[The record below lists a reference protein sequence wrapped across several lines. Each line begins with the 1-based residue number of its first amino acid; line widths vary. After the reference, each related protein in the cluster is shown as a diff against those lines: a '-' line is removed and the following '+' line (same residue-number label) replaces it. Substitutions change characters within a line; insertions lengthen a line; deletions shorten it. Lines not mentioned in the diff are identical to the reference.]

1 MPPVTDQHRRG
12 AFAAFAW
19 LGWTYEQAMA
29 DDTRQRVVEARAH
42 HLRKAEWLNSQRRVV
57 RPALPH
63 ARDLKR
69 AAAGDFDD

>member
-1 MPPVTDQHRRG
+1 
-12 AFAAFAW
+12 
-19 LGWTYEQAMA
+19 MA

>member
-1 MPPVTDQHRRG
+1 MPPVTDQHRQA

-19 LGWTYEQAMA
+19 LGWTYDRAMA
-29 DDTRQRVVEARAH
+29 DDTRRRVVEARAH
-42 HLRKAEWLNSQRRVV
+42 HLRKAEWRNSQRHVV

-63 ARDLKR
+63 ATDIKR